1 MRTKPRSTV
10 LAVALLMA
18 ALGAHAQSP
27 GQSGSQGTTEGTT
40 QEQGTT
46 QQSTTQGA
54 GQAGGSTASGAGDT
68 AKALSKADQKIL
80 RDMAMANMAEVEAGR
95 LAQTKAQSDQVK
107 TFAQQMIDD
116 HTKALDDVKQV
127 AQAKGVTL
135 PTELDKA
142 HKDKA
147 DKLAALS
154 GEQFDRTYMA
164 QAGVLDHRSTH
175 RMLRR
180 AERRATDPD
189 VKALVA
195 RTMPAVNQ
203 HLQSAQQLR
212 GGQSATMGGGAGG
225 TTGSGSGTGTTGGD
239 MTGGSTSG
247 RGTSGSGT
255 SGSGSSGSGTSGSGT
270 SGSGTTGGTTTDPT
284 TDQQGTQD
292 DKN

>member
-18 ALGAHAQSP
+18 ALGAQAQSP
-27 GQSGSQGTTEGTT
+27 GQSGSQGTT
-40 QEQGTT
+40 QGTT
-46 QQSTTQGA
+46 QGTSQGAGTTQGA
-54 GQAGGSTASGAGDT
+54 GQAGGSTASGAGDS

-80 RDMAMANMAEVEAGR
+80 RDMAMANMSEIEAGR
-95 LAQTKAQSDQVK
+95 LAQTKGQSDQVK

-127 AQAKGVTL
+127 AQAKNVTL

-142 HKDKA
+142 HKAKA
-147 DKLAALS
+147 DKLSALS

-189 VKALVA
+189 VKALVS
-195 RTMPAVNQ
+195 RTVPAVDQ
-203 HLQSAQQLR
+203 HLQSAQQLH
-212 GGQSATMGGGAGG
+212 GSKGATMGGGAGG

-247 RGTSGSGT
+247 SGKSAAGASGTGTSGT
-255 SGSGSSGSGTSGSGT
+255 GTSGSGT
-270 SGSGTTGGTTTDPT
+270 SGSGTTDP
-284 TDQQGTQD
+284 QGKQD
-292 DKN
+292 EKK